1 MLRWALRLL
10 LAGLVLNGIGF
21 LSNAYYA
28 VFEVLRIVGG
38 VCLTAAVVLFVV
50 WYVRTP
56 QPPEK

>member
-10 LAGLVLNGIGF
+10 LAAVVLSLIGF
-21 LSNAYYA
+21 TTNAYA
-28 VFEVLRIVGG
+28 IFEVIRAVGG
-38 VCLTAAVVLFVV
+38 LCLTAGVVMLVV

>member
-10 LAGLVLNGIGF
+10 LVAVVLSLVGF
-21 LSNAYYA
+21 TTNAYA
-28 VFEVLRIVGG
+28 VFEVLRVVGG
-38 VCLTAAVVLFVV
+38 LCLTAAVVMLVV